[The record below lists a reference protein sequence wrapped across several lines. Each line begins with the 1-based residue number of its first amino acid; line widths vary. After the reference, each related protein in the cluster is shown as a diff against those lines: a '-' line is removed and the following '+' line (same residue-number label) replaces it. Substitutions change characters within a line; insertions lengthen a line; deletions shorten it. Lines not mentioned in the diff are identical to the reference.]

1 MKRNIRFPTFL
12 LIILLITCTIQSISF
27 AQNVRST
34 HHLDISSLTLRPTR
48 THYSFPL
55 LPLPLFNEN
64 VNNDPEDP
72 FFTPSDAALSDD
84 AFHNSN
90 ELQYTEW
97 WYFDADFG
105 NNLSLQFSIHV
116 YNILKMSFIMVN
128 YNVYQSGASI
138 VSQRTMYPSSDVQI
152 SSHEPFIS
160 LSDDRLQM
168 IGYLGP
174 DQQTMHYHISYMVD
188 DSSMDLYYRG
198 TTKAWKGTTPAGDW
212 AVILP
217 RAYVSGSL
225 MINNSKIKVF
235 GIGYHDHNWNVTSS
249 AGINFGWIWGKTSSD
264 TFTLTW
270 ATILTT
276 WFKGNPIL
284 VVNKEYDG
292 YYSIP
297 SYDLSFKI
305 TDISFKDGMII
316 PYGFRLEG
324 YTDNITID
332 LYISVLQTDYTT
344 IGGFVNYWRYH
355 VHSKGTI
362 TFNNNTEPID
372 DYGIA
377 EFIRFRFY

>member
-1 MKRNIRFPTFL
+1 MKRYTRFLTFL
-12 LIILLITCTIQSISF
+12 LITLCILNTMQSISF
-27 AQNVRST
+27 AHTVRSIN
-34 HHLDISSLTLRPTR
+34 HLDIFSSALQSRR
-48 THYSFPL
+48 TQHIFSFPI
-55 LPLPLFNEN
+55 PTLFNQN
-64 VNNDPEDP
+64 TNNDSDDS
-72 FFTPSDAALSDD
+72 FFIPSDADLSDD

-105 NNLSLQFSIHV
+105 NNLTLQFSIHV

-128 YNVYQSGASI
+128 YNVYQSAASI
-138 VSQRTMYPSSDVQI
+138 VSQRTMYPSSDF
-152 SSHEPFIS
+152 FIS
-160 LSDDRLQM
+160 YDEPNISLGDDNLKL

-174 DQQTMHYHISYMVD
+174 DQQTMHYHISYTVE

-225 MINNSKIKVF
+225 VINDSKIKVA

-264 TFTLTW
+264 TYTLTW
-270 ATILTT
+270 ANILTT
-276 WFKGNPIL
+276 WFNGNPLFI
-284 VVNKEYDG
+284 VNKEYDG

-297 SYDLSFKI
+297 SNDLSFKI
-305 TDISFKDGMII
+305 TEISFKDGMII
-316 PYGFRLEG
+316 PYGFSLDG
-324 YTDNITID
+324 YADNITVD
-332 LYISVLQTDYTT
+332 LCISVIQTDYTT
-344 IGGFVNYWRYH
+344 IGGIINYWRYH

-362 TFNNNTEPID
+362 TFNDHTESID
-372 DYGIA
+372 EYNIA